1 MTLSTNLAK
10 QQKCMAKRRKAKAGR
25 CKTMRSNAPVHEDLL
40 AQGEVEQASRSTG
53 EAERQDD
60 EARRD
65 EKPNK
70 WPSEAHGLAS
80 WAKR

>member
-40 AQGEVEQASRSTG
+40 ARGEVEQAS